1 MANAYLTYAITEIF
15 CCIFALILLF
25 HLDASLGSEHEVR
38 QLKNL
43 IYCYLIFV
51 VTDIFWALTE
61 GQIIEP
67 PHYLNAAVNA
77 VSVASVVM
85 GCLQWFWFVTER
97 LNPGREYA
105 DYIHVLSAIPAI
117 AVILMDVISIFTGWM
132 FFIDRNNHY
141 VTTDLFAVQAMGTYL
156 YLMAA
161 AVLSFIHLF
170 RPHSVQQ
177 KSEFLMYSALMIPVM
192 AAGFFEDLIPSV
204 PILAMCIF
212 LMLYLLFLMIQNM
225 QIFND
230 ALTGLNNR
238 RCLMQYLDE
247 KMKDASE
254 ENPVTVFMLDIN
266 DFKSINDRFGHV
278 EGDMALRKFAGI
290 MKGAAD
296 RYGIFA
302 ARYGGDEFCFV
313 ENGSSFIPDE
323 LVRSFQEFLRE
334 RQENEVSPYRLTA
347 SIGYAVCRYPESKT
361 DVIVNAADR
370 MLYMNKREWHR
381 RNH

>member
-1 MANAYLTYAITEIF
+1 MVYYSFKGRDYMANAYLTYAITEIF

-117 AVILMDVISIFTGWM
+117 AVILMDVISIFTGWI

-156 YLMAA
+156 YLIAA
-161 AVLSFIHLF
+161 AVLSFVHLV
-170 RPHSVQQ
+170 RPHSGQQ
-177 KSEFLMYSALMIPVM
+177 KSEFLMYSVLMIPVM
-192 AAGFFEDLIPSV
+192 AAGFFEDLIPFV

-212 LMLYLLFLMIQNM
+212 LMLYLLFLT
-225 QIFND
+225 
-230 ALTGLNNR
+230 LT
-238 RCLMQYLDE
+238 
-247 KMKDASE
+247 
-254 ENPVTVFMLDIN
+254 
-266 DFKSINDRFGHV
+266 
-278 EGDMALRKFAGI
+278 
-290 MKGAAD
+290 
-296 RYGIFA
+296 
-302 ARYGGDEFCFV
+302 
-313 ENGSSFIPDE
+313 
-323 LVRSFQEFLRE
+323 QEFLKTADE
-334 RQENEVSPYRLTA
+334 LIGNETAAVFHETEFVSSVPCGENA
-347 SIGYAVCRYPESKT
+347 ESVGGVLHDAGK
-361 DVIVNAADR
+361 
-370 MLYMNKREWHR
+370 LPKRHISFHMAEPVVD
-381 RNH
+381 